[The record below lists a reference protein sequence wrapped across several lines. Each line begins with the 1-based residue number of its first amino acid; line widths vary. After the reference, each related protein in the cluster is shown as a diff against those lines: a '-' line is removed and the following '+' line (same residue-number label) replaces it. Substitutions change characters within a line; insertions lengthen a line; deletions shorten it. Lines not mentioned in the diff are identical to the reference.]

1 MMKTLGLYMHIPFC
15 RSKCNYCDFL
25 TMVPNNNQKID
36 DYTEYLLREIN
47 ITADNFAD
55 REVDTI
61 YFGGGTPSLLT
72 SEQIYKIL
80 DLINK
85 KFKVDSR
92 SEITIEI
99 NPETIDY
106 NWIRNLKGSG
116 INRASVGFQNSNQEI
131 LDLIGRKST
140 LKMFLDTVEFLQK
153 ESIDN
158 ISADI
163 ILSLPNTNVES
174 TLRDAKLLA
183 DLTIPHISAY
193 SLILEEKT
201 LLYRQVKEGKIKL
214 LGDELDREI
223 YHEFCEYLKSRGYH
237 RYEVSSFSKSGYE
250 SKHNSRYWNLSEYL
264 GLGLGASG
272 FINNIRTKNPVKLSE
287 YYERIDNNKI
297 PYDIEYELFKEDM
310 MSEYSFLAIRTA
322 RGIDKNFFKEKF
334 NKDFD
339 KIFNLKAHEKNGL
352 IINDKDFVRLTEKG
366 FDLSN
371 LVEVDLLL

>member
-15 RSKCNYCDFL
+15 KTKCNYCDFL
-25 TMVPNNNQKID
+25 TIIPNNVEKID
-36 DYTEYLLREIN
+36 EYTEYLLREIN
-47 ITADNFAD
+47 IVVNDFID

-72 SEQIYKIL
+72 SDQIYRIL
-80 DLINK
+80 DLIYK
-85 KFKVDSR
+85 KFKVSPKA
-92 SEITIEI
+92 EITIEI
-99 NPETIDY
+99 NPETIDHK
-106 NWIRNLKGSG
+106 WIRNLKESG
-116 INRASVGFQNSNQEI
+116 VNRTSVGFQNSNQEI

-163 ILSLPNTNVES
+163 ILSLPNTNVDS

-183 DLTIPHISAY
+183 DLNIPHISAY

-223 YHEFCEYLKSRGYH
+223 YHEFCHYLELRGYH
-237 RYEVSSFSKSGYE
+237 RYEVSSFSKAGYE
-250 SKHNSRYWNLSEYL
+250 SKHNLRYWNLSEYL

-272 FINNIRTKNPVKLSE
+272 FINNKRTKNPVKLSE
-287 YYERIDNNKI
+287 YYKRIDNNEI
-297 PYDIEYELFKEDM
+297 PYDIEYELTEKDM
-310 MSEYSFLAIRTA
+310 MSEYSFLSIRTA
-322 RGIDKNFFKEKF
+322 RGIDKKFFKEKF
-334 NKDFD
+334 NADFD
-339 KIFNLKAHEKNGL
+339 KIFNLKVHEESGL
-352 IINDKDFVRLTEKG
+352 ITNDKDFVRLTEKG

>member
-1 MMKTLGLYMHIPFC
+1 MMQSLGIYMHIPFC

-25 TMVPNNNQKID
+25 TMVPNNRQKID
-36 DYTEYLLREIN
+36 EYTEYLLREIN
-47 ITADNFAD
+47 ILANDFID
-55 REVDTI
+55 KEVDTI

-72 SEQIYKIL
+72 SDQIYKIL
-80 DLINK
+80 DCIYK
-85 KFKVDSR
+85 KFKVS
-92 SEITIEI
+92 SKAEITIEI
-99 NPETIDY
+99 NPETID
-106 NWIRNLKGSG
+106 NKWIKNLKKAGV
-116 INRASVGFQNSNQEI
+116 NRASVGFQNSNQEI
-131 LDLIGRKST
+131 LVLIGRKST

-174 TLRDAKLLA
+174 TLRDARLLT
-183 DLTIPHISAY
+183 DLNIPHISAY

-214 LGDELDREI
+214 LDDELDREI
-223 YHEFCEYLKSRGYH
+223 YHEFCHYLKSRGYR
-237 RYEVSSFSKSGYE
+237 RYEVSSFSKAGYE

-272 FINNIRTKNPVKLSE
+272 FINNMRTKNPVKLSD
-287 YYERIDNNKI
+287 YYKRIDNNKI
-297 PYDIEYELFKEDM
+297 PYDIEYELSKEDM
-310 MSEYSFLAIRTA
+310 MSEYSFLALRTA
-322 RGIDKNFFKEKF
+322 KGIDKKFFKEKF
-334 NKDFD
+334 NVDFD
-339 KIFNLKAHEKNGL
+339 KMFNLKVHEDNGL
-352 IINDKDFVRLTEKG
+352 IINENNFIKLTEKG

>member
-1 MMKTLGLYMHIPFC
+1 MMKTLGLYLHIPFC

-25 TMVPNNNQKID
+25 TIIPNNRQKID
-36 DYTEYLLREIN
+36 EYTEYLLREIN
-47 ITADNFAD
+47 ILADDFTD
-55 REVDTI
+55 SEIDTI

-80 DLINK
+80 DLIYK
-85 KFKVDSR
+85 KFKVKTQ

-99 NPETIDY
+99 NPETIDQ
-106 NWIRNLKGSG
+106 NWIRNLKKSG
-116 INRASVGFQNSNQEI
+116 ANRASIGFQNSNQEI

-140 LKMFLDTVEFLQK
+140 LKMFLDTIWSLQK
-153 ESIDN
+153 ELIDN

-174 TLRDAKLLA
+174 ALKDAKLLA
-183 DLTIPHISAY
+183 DLNIPHISAY

-214 LGDELDREI
+214 LDDELDREI
-223 YHEFCEYLKSRGYH
+223 YHKFYEYLKSRGYH
-237 RYEVSSFSKSGYE
+237 RYEVSSFSKAGYE

-272 FINNIRTKNPVKLSE
+272 FINNKRTKNPVKLSE
-287 YYERIDNNKI
+287 YYKRIDNNEI
-297 PYDIEYELFKEDM
+297 PYDIEYELSKEDM
-310 MSEYSFLAIRTA
+310 MSEYSFLSIRTA

-334 NKDFD
+334 NADFD
-339 KIFNLKAHEKNGL
+339 KIFNLKAHEEKGL

>member
-15 RSKCNYCDFL
+15 KTKCNYCDFL
-25 TMVPNNNQKID
+25 TIIPNNVEKID
-36 DYTEYLLREIN
+36 EYTEYLLREIN

-72 SEQIYKIL
+72 DDQIYRIL
-80 DLINK
+80 DLIYK
-85 KFKVDSR
+85 KFKVSPKA
-92 SEITIEI
+92 EITIEI
-99 NPETIDY
+99 NPETIDHK
-106 NWIRNLKGSG
+106 WIKNLKESG
-116 INRASVGFQNSNQEI
+116 VNRASLGFQNSNQEI

-183 DLTIPHISAY
+183 DLNIPHISAY

-214 LGDELDREI
+214 LGDELDRKI
-223 YHEFCEYLKSRGYH
+223 YHEFCHYLESRGYH
-237 RYEVSSFSKSGYE
+237 RYEVSSFSKAGYE

-272 FINNIRTKNPVKLSE
+272 FINNKRTKNPVKLSE
-287 YYERIDNNKI
+287 YYKRIDNNEI
-297 PYDIEYELFKEDM
+297 PYDIEYELSKEDM
-310 MSEYSFLAIRTA
+310 MSEYSFLALRTT

-334 NKDFD
+334 NEDFD
-339 KIFNLKAHEKNGL
+339 KIFNLKLHEENGL

>member
-1 MMKTLGLYMHIPFC
+1 MHIPFC
-15 RSKCNYCDFL
+15 KTKCNYCDFL
-25 TMVPNNNQKID
+25 TIIPNNVEKID
-36 DYTEYLLREIN
+36 EYTEYLLREIN
-47 ITADNFAD
+47 IVANDFID

-72 SEQIYKIL
+72 SDQIYRIL
-80 DLINK
+80 DLIYK
-85 KFKVDSR
+85 KFKVDSKA
-92 SEITIEI
+92 EITIEI
-99 NPETIDY
+99 NPETIDHK
-106 NWIRNLKGSG
+106 WIRNLKESG
-116 INRASVGFQNSNQEI
+116 VNRTSVGFQNSNQEI

-163 ILSLPNTNVES
+163 ILSLPNTNVDS

-183 DLTIPHISAY
+183 DLNIPHISAY

-223 YHEFCEYLKSRGYH
+223 YHEFCHYLESRGYH
-237 RYEVSSFSKSGYE
+237 RYEVSSFSKAGYE

-272 FINNIRTKNPVKLSE
+272 FINNKRTKNPVKLSE
-287 YYERIDNNKI
+287 YYKRIDNNEI
-297 PYDIEYELFKEDM
+297 PYDIEYELTEKDM
-310 MSEYSFLAIRTA
+310 MSEYSFLALRTA
-322 RGIDKNFFKEKF
+322 RGIDKNFFKKKF
-334 NKDFD
+334 NEDFD
-339 KIFNLKAHEKNGL
+339 KIFNLKVHEENGL

>member
-1 MMKTLGLYMHIPFC
+1 MMQSLGIYMHIPFC

-25 TMVPNNNQKID
+25 TMIPNNRQKID
-36 DYTEYLLREIN
+36 EYTEYLLREIN
-47 ITADNFAD
+47 ILVDNFDD
-55 REVDTI
+55 REIDTI

-72 SEQIYKIL
+72 SDQIYKIL
-80 DLINK
+80 DCIYK
-85 KFKVDSR
+85 KFKVSLKA
-92 SEITIEI
+92 EITIEI
-99 NPETIDY
+99 NPETID
-106 NWIRNLKGSG
+106 NKWIKNLKKAGV
-116 INRASVGFQNSNQEI
+116 NRASVGFQNSNQEI

-140 LKMFLDTVEFLQK
+140 LNMFLDTIDFLQK

-183 DLTIPHISAY
+183 DLNIPHISAY

-214 LGDELDREI
+214 LDDELDREI
-223 YHEFCEYLKSRGYH
+223 YHEFCHYLKSRGYH
-237 RYEVSSFSKSGYE
+237 RYEVSSFSKAGYE

-272 FINNIRTKNPVKLSE
+272 FINNMRTKNPVKLSD
-287 YYERIDNNKI
+287 YYKRIDNNKI
-297 PYDIEYELFKEDM
+297 PYDIEYELSKENM

-322 RGIDKNFFKEKF
+322 KGIDKKIFKEKF
-334 NKDFD
+334 NVDFD
-339 KIFNLKAHEKNGL
+339 KIFNLKVHEDNGL

>member
-1 MMKTLGLYMHIPFC
+1 MHIPFC

-25 TMVPNNNQKID
+25 TMIPNNRQKID
-36 DYTEYLLREIN
+36 EYTEYLLREIN
-47 ITADNFAD
+47 ILVDNFDD
-55 REVDTI
+55 REIDTI

-72 SEQIYKIL
+72 SDQIYKIL
-80 DLINK
+80 DCIYK
-85 KFKVDSR
+85 KFKVSLKA
-92 SEITIEI
+92 EITIEI
-99 NPETIDY
+99 NPETID
-106 NWIRNLKGSG
+106 NKWIKNLKKAGV
-116 INRASVGFQNSNQEI
+116 NRASVGFQNSNQEI

-140 LKMFLDTVEFLQK
+140 LNMFLDTIDFLQK

-183 DLTIPHISAY
+183 DLNIPHISAY

-214 LGDELDREI
+214 LDDELDREI
-223 YHEFCEYLKSRGYH
+223 YHEFCHYLKSRGYH
-237 RYEVSSFSKSGYE
+237 RYEVSSFSKAGYE

-272 FINNIRTKNPVKLSE
+272 FINNMRTKNPVKLSD
-287 YYERIDNNKI
+287 YYKRIDNNKI
-297 PYDIEYELFKEDM
+297 PYDIEYELSKENM

-322 RGIDKNFFKEKF
+322 KGIDKKIFKEKF
-334 NKDFD
+334 NVDFD
-339 KIFNLKAHEKNGL
+339 KIFNLKVHEDNGL

>member
-1 MMKTLGLYMHIPFC
+1 MHIPFC
-15 RSKCNYCDFL
+15 KTKCNYCDFL
-25 TMVPNNNQKID
+25 TIIPNNVEKID
-36 DYTEYLLREIN
+36 EYTEYLLREIN

-72 SEQIYKIL
+72 DDQIYRIL
-80 DLINK
+80 DLIYK
-85 KFKVDSR
+85 KFKVSPKA
-92 SEITIEI
+92 EITIEI
-99 NPETIDY
+99 NPETIDHK
-106 NWIRNLKGSG
+106 WIKNLKAAGV
-116 INRASVGFQNSNQEI
+116 NRASVGFQNSNQEI

-163 ILSLPNTNVES
+163 ILSLPNTNVDS

-183 DLTIPHISAY
+183 DLNIPHISAY

-214 LGDELDREI
+214 LGDELDRKI
-223 YHEFCEYLKSRGYH
+223 YHEFCHYLESRGYH
-237 RYEVSSFSKSGYE
+237 RYEVSSFSKAGYE

-272 FINNIRTKNPVKLSE
+272 FINNKRTKNPVKLSE
-287 YYERIDNNKI
+287 YYKRIDNNEI
-297 PYDIEYELFKEDM
+297 PYDIEYELTEKDM
-310 MSEYSFLAIRTA
+310 MSEYSFLALRTA
-322 RGIDKNFFKEKF
+322 RGIDKNFFKKKF
-334 NKDFD
+334 NEDFD
-339 KIFNLKAHEKNGL
+339 KIFNLKLHEENGL

>member
-1 MMKTLGLYMHIPFC
+1 MMQSLGIYMHIPFC

-25 TMVPNNNQKID
+25 TMAPNNRQKID
-36 DYTEYLLREIN
+36 EYTEYLLREIN
-47 ITADNFAD
+47 IFANDFID

-72 SEQIYKIL
+72 SDQIYKIL
-80 DLINK
+80 DCIYK
-85 KFKVDSR
+85 KFKVS
-92 SEITIEI
+92 SKAEITIEI
-99 NPETIDY
+99 NPETID
-106 NWIRNLKGSG
+106 NKWIKNLKKAGV
-116 INRASVGFQNSNQEI
+116 NRASVGFQNSNQEI
-131 LDLIGRKST
+131 LVLIGRKST
-140 LKMFLDTVEFLQK
+140 LKMFLDTIDFLQK
-153 ESIDN
+153 ESINN

-163 ILSLPNTNVES
+163 ILSLPNTNVET

-183 DLTIPHISAY
+183 DLNIPHISAY

-214 LGDELDREI
+214 LDDELDREI
-223 YHEFCEYLKSRGYH
+223 YHKFCEYLKSRGYH
-237 RYEVSSFSKSGYE
+237 RYEVSSFSKAGYE

-272 FINNIRTKNPVKLSE
+272 FINNMRTKNPVKLSD
-287 YYERIDNNKI
+287 YYKRIDNNKI
-297 PYDIEYELFKEDM
+297 PYDIEYELSKEDM
-310 MSEYSFLAIRTA
+310 MSEYSFLALRTA
-322 RGIDKNFFKEKF
+322 KGIDKKFFKEKF
-334 NKDFD
+334 NVDFD
-339 KIFNLKAHEKNGL
+339 KIFNLTVHEENGL

>member
-1 MMKTLGLYMHIPFC
+1 MHIPFC
-15 RSKCNYCDFL
+15 KTKCNYCDFL
-25 TMVPNNNQKID
+25 TIIPNNVEKID
-36 DYTEYLLREIN
+36 EYTEYLLREIN
-47 ITADNFAD
+47 IVANDFID

-72 SEQIYKIL
+72 DDQIYRIL
-80 DLINK
+80 DLIYK
-85 KFKVDSR
+85 KFNVDSKA
-92 SEITIEI
+92 EITIEI
-99 NPETIDY
+99 NPETIDHK
-106 NWIRNLKGSG
+106 WIRNLKAAGV
-116 INRASVGFQNSNQEI
+116 NRASVGFQNSNQEI

-163 ILSLPNTNVES
+163 ILSLPNTNVDS

-183 DLTIPHISAY
+183 DLNIPHISAY

-214 LGDELDREI
+214 LGDELDRKI
-223 YHEFCEYLKSRGYH
+223 YHKFCEYLKSRGYH
-237 RYEVSSFSKSGYE
+237 RYEVSSFSKARYE

-272 FINNIRTKNPVKLSE
+272 FINNKRTKNPIRLSE
-287 YYERIDNNKI
+287 YYKRIDNNEI
-297 PYDIEYELFKEDM
+297 PYDIEYELTEKDM
-310 MSEYSFLAIRTA
+310 LSEYSFLALRTA
-322 RGIDKNFFKEKF
+322 RGIDKIFFKEKF
-334 NKDFD
+334 NEDFD
-339 KIFNLKAHEKNGL
+339 KVFNLKVHEENGL
-352 IINDKDFVRLTEKG
+352 IINENDFVKLTEKG

>member
-1 MMKTLGLYMHIPFC
+1 MHIPFC

-25 TMVPNNNQKID
+25 TMVPNNSQKID
-36 DYTEYLLREIN
+36 EYTEYLLREIN
-47 ITADNFAD
+47 ILADNFAD

-72 SEQIYKIL
+72 SDQIYRIL
-80 DLINK
+80 DCIYK
-85 KFKVDSR
+85 KFKVS
-92 SEITIEI
+92 SKAEITIEI
-99 NPETIDY
+99 NPETID
-106 NWIRNLKGSG
+106 NKWIKNLKKAGV
-116 INRASVGFQNSNQEI
+116 NRASVGFQNSNQEI

-140 LKMFLDTVEFLQK
+140 LNMFLDTIDFLQK
-153 ESIDN
+153 ESINN
-158 ISADI
+158 ISTDI
-163 ILSLPNTNVES
+163 ILSLPNTNVET

-183 DLTIPHISAY
+183 DLNIPHISAY

-214 LGDELDREI
+214 LDDELDREI
-223 YHEFCEYLKSRGYH
+223 YHEFCHYLKSRGYH
-237 RYEVSSFSKSGYE
+237 RYEVSSFSKAGYE

-272 FINNIRTKNPVKLSE
+272 FINNMRTKNPVKLSD
-287 YYERIDNNKI
+287 YYKRIDNNKI
-297 PYDIEYELFKEDM
+297 PYYIEYELSKEDM
-310 MSEYSFLAIRTA
+310 MSEYSFLALRTA

-334 NKDFD
+334 NADFD
-339 KIFNLKAHEKNGL
+339 KIFNLKVHEENGL

>member
-1 MMKTLGLYMHIPFC
+1 MMQSLGIYMHIPFC

-25 TMVPNNNQKID
+25 TMVPNNRQKID
-36 DYTEYLLREIN
+36 EYTEYLLREIN
-47 ITADNFAD
+47 IIADNFDD

-72 SEQIYKIL
+72 SDQIYEIL
-80 DLINK
+80 DCIYK
-85 KFKVDSR
+85 KFKVS
-92 SEITIEI
+92 SKAEITIEI
-99 NPETIDY
+99 NPETIDN
-106 NWIRNLKGSG
+106 NWIKNLKRAGV
-116 INRASVGFQNSNQEI
+116 NRASVGFQNSNQEI

-140 LKMFLDTVEFLQK
+140 LNMFLDTIDFLQK
-153 ESIDN
+153 ESINN

-163 ILSLPNTNVES
+163 ILSLPNTNVET

-183 DLTIPHISAY
+183 DLNIPHISAY

-214 LGDELDREI
+214 LDDELDREI
-223 YHEFCEYLKSRGYH
+223 YHEFCHYLKSRGYH
-237 RYEVSSFSKSGYE
+237 RYEVSSFSKAGYE

-272 FINNIRTKNPVKLSE
+272 FINNMRTKNPVKLSD
-287 YYERIDNNKI
+287 YYKGIDNNKI
-297 PYDIEYELFKEDM
+297 PYDIEYELSKEDM
-310 MSEYSFLAIRTA
+310 MSEYSFLALRTA
-322 RGIDKNFFKEKF
+322 KGIDKKFFKEKF
-334 NKDFD
+334 NVDFD
-339 KIFNLKAHEKNGL
+339 KMFNLKVHEDNGL